1 MRVLFSAAI
10 LLSLAACGPDGPPEA
25 AVAAEQAEPAP
36 RAVDL
41 PAQPA
46 DGAGMPEPM
55 LMQLG
60 EMGGAAEAAVEL
72 CGMEHDSGGAK
83 RQQQEQFIQ
92 MGGTRDQFEASYQ
105 SGYDRVKTEYQ
116 SASASQRQAMCDEL
130 REFEAAAASGDW

>member
-1 MRVLFSAAI
+1 MRVFFSAAI
-10 LLSLAACGPDGPPEA
+10 LLSLAACGTESPPEA
-25 AVAAEQAEPAP
+25 AVAADQAEPAP
-36 RAVDL
+36 QAVDL